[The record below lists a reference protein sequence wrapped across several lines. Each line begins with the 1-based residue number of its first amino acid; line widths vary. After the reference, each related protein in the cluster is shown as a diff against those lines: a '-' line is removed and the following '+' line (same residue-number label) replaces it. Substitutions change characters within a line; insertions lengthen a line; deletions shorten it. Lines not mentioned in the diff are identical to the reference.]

1 MSFYLTSS
9 QSKLPMTS
17 EINLSITDAITKHR
31 SISLTSKRSAPTS
44 TFTSTI
50 MQEPNKFPNMKTFS
64 HNHKSK
70 NIPNCYATLPKVS
83 IDLNETLTI
92 KEEHISDLRNKLK
105 ELSSDKI
112 KLINKSY
119 IKELKILRDT
129 IDNILSNKQS
139 HKKQ

>member
-1 MSFYLTSS
+1 MLFRS
-9 QSKLPMTS
+9 PMTS
-17 EINLSITDAITKHR
+17 EINLSITDALTKHR

-50 MQEPNKFPNMKTFS
+50 IQEPNKFPNMKTFS

>member
-1 MSFYLTSS
+1 M
-9 QSKLPMTS
+9 
-17 EINLSITDAITKHR
+17 
-31 SISLTSKRSAPTS
+31 
-44 TFTSTI
+44 
-50 MQEPNKFPNMKTFS
+50 
-64 HNHKSK
+64 
-70 NIPNCYATLPKVS
+70 S